1 MCCNDDSNEPI
12 NLDNYSDIDLN
23 LNNLKLKF
31 YPNDYFGTFK
41 NISSIEYKDDDHQN
55 SGLKSDIEKKKENN
69 MEKQKKIEELKEK
82 IKELNKTIEAMKK
95 ILNIDVSEEEYIG
108 DLAKKIKAQST
119 I

>member
-1 MCCNDDSNEPI
+1 
-12 NLDNYSDIDLN
+12 
-23 LNNLKLKF
+23 
-31 YPNDYFGTFK
+31 
-41 NISSIEYKDDDHQN
+41 
-55 SGLKSDIEKKKENN
+55 